1 MSAITTH
8 VLDTARGRPA
18 SGMLIRL
25 ERLTDGA
32 HPEVVGRGTTDV
44 DGRVRNLLAPG
55 TAIAVGWYR
64 LAFDTGTYFT
74 ETGAQ
79 GLFPE
84 VQVVIEVRDASQH
97 YHVPLLLS
105 PFGYSTY
112 RGS

>member
-18 SGMLIRL
+18 EGVPVVLEIKTSEGGWQTLGRGKTDADGRL
-25 ERLTDGA
+25 RDLLSHEQELSAGVYRLT
-32 HPEVVGRGTTDV
+32 
-44 DGRVRNLLAPG
+44 
-55 TAIAVGWYR
+55 
-64 LAFDTGTYFT
+64 FDTVAYFDSL
-74 ETGAQ
+74 
-79 GLFPE
+79 GLVGFYPE
-84 VQVVIEVRDASQH
+84 AVITFSVADASQH